1 MIGQRVKCINDS
13 NRPAEFPIKDWV
25 RKNEIYT
32 VSKFD
37 RMHMQGSIYG
47 IQVEEINSEQ
57 YYPYTHFAFDRF
69 VPIDED
75 GPLTDEELD
84 DLLQEIEIEEL
95 ETV

>member
-1 MIGQRVKCINDS
+1 MIGQRVKCINDK
-13 NRPAEFPIKDWV
+13 NRPAEYPIRDWIRKDG
-25 RKNEIYT
+25 IYT

-57 YYPYTHFAFDRF
+57 HYPYTHFAFDRF

-84 DLLQEIEIEEL
+84 DLLQEIEIHEL